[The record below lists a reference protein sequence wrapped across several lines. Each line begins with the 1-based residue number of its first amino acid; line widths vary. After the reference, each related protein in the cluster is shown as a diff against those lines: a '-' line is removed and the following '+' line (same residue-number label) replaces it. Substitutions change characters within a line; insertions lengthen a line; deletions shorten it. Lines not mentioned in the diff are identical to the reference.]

1 VNSTFLSSEY
11 PQSTPEEA
19 LFQIL
24 PVPYEATVSYGG
36 GTASGPAAIIEAS
49 SQLEANDGCGNFPG
63 QRGFH
68 TYPAV
73 DCSGECQKVF
83 GRISSAVAQIAA
95 LPGRKIPVVLGGEH
109 SISYPVLQPLVDRCG
124 AGQIGIVQIDAH
136 ADLRDAYEGNRFSH
150 ASAMRRLHADLGLPL
165 VQLGVRALS
174 QEEIDYR
181 AAHLETITAYDAREL
196 VPSGVR
202 DIQLPRSFP
211 PLLYLTID
219 VDGLDPS
226 IMPATGTPVP
236 GGLQWYPLLSLLR
249 SILSQRKLIGM
260 DLVELAPIEGLHHS
274 TFTAVD
280 LLHKVMGMVVASEG

>member
-1 VNSTFLSSEY
+1 M
-11 PQSTPEEA
+11 
-19 LFQIL
+19 
-24 PVPYEATVSYGG
+24 
-36 GTASGPAAIIEAS
+36 
-49 SQLEANDGCGNFPG
+49 
-63 QRGFH
+63 QRFFH

-73 DCSGECQKVF
+73 DCSGENEKVF
-83 GRISSAVAQIAA
+83 SRISSAVAQIAA

-181 AAHLETITAYDAREL
+181 ASHLKTITAYDAHEL

-236 GGLQWYPLLSLLR
+236 GGLQW
-249 SILSQRKLIGM
+249 ILSFCSAHSLTAKVDWM
-260 DLVELAPIEGLHHS
+260 DLVELLDRGLPTHLY
-274 TFTAVD
+274 AVVCSQ
-280 LLHKVMGMVVASEG
+280 VMGMVVASEG